1 MDVKQSVSMDTILMI
16 HLECSAI
23 DHMINVIT
31 PLIVQIEVMK
41 EIVLERVQVERLNV
55 SMGMTSLLI
64 LFSIGSISCHFI
76 E

>member
-1 MDVKQSVSMDTILMI
+1 MDTILMI

-23 DHMINVIT
+23 DRMINVIT
-31 PLIVQIEVMK
+31 LLIVQIEVMK

-55 SMGMTSLLI
+55 SMGTTSLLI
-64 LFSIGSISCHFI
+64 LFSIGSISGHFS

>member
-1 MDVKQSVSMDTILMI
+1 MI
-16 HLECSAI
+16 HLDYSAI
-23 DHMINVIT
+23 DRMMNVIT
-31 PLIVQIEVMK
+31 LLIVQIEVMK

>member
-1 MDVKQSVSMDTILMI
+1 MI
-16 HLECSAI
+16 HLDYSAI
-23 DHMINVIT
+23 DHMMNVIT